1 MCKKLFFLTSFIL
14 LPAMVS
20 GALASL
26 PAGWQSRDIGT
37 IGGSAAEIDGI
48 WAVSG
53 NGEDIWYKS
62 DQFHFAYTRLSGDGM
77 IVARVVDNGS
87 GSDSWAKGGVMIR
100 ETLNQNSKHAMMAI
114 TGGDGGGKAFQ
125 HRPVTGEPAMSAHGG
140 YQVSPPMWIKLTRAG
155 NTFTGYYS
163 VNGFNWIK
171 QENWSLDGDNAAK
184 NPATIEMARD
194 VYIGLFATSHRSGE
208 IRTYTFDNVSVTG
221 LPVPGSAHIIL
232 VTEAIDWDM
241 DGLRDDHALESF
253 LVSEGYSVDV
263 RPDHWK
269 VLTPDKIAEL
279 NAADLIIFS
288 RLAWSDNY
296 SEGNETTEWNSLTT
310 PLLQMNAYFARNT
323 LWNWVNSGV
332 KERTSLIYAEVVDP
346 FHPIFIDMLLSSY
359 IPPGAPPG
367 WPEVVQIIDPL
378 VGTGHTSFI
387 DSTDMGNGH
396 LIAKP
401 VQPSPYNWAW
411 PVQLG
416 MGWIAEWDAGVEFY
430 EGAGQYSGG
439 RRMLFCAG
447 TQEIQY
453 YDYDRQE
460 VITTAQGELNLTAE
474 GLQIFRNAIDYL
486 LRPEFTE
493 SVVESVVEDFETND
507 FSQFPWSSYGDASWY
522 ITGSRKHSG
531 LYSAKSGS
539 IEDDEST
546 TLQVSLDCVSGDIT
560 FYRKVSS
567 ESRYDHLIFKIDGVE
582 KGSWSGK
589 EDWAEVSFSVEKGI
603 RTFEWTYLKDHLISH
618 WDDAAWIDDIVF
630 PIGP

>member
-1 MCKKLFFLTSFIL
+1 MSRKLFLLTSFIL
-14 LPAMVS
+14 LPAIVS
-20 GALASL
+20 GAWPSL

-53 NGEDIWYKS
+53 NGDDIWYKS

-77 IVARVVDNGS
+77 IIARVLDNGR

-140 YQVSPPMWIKLTRAG
+140 YQVKPPMWIKLTRVG

-163 VNGFNWIK
+163 VNGVHWIE

-184 NPATIEMARD
+184 NPATIEMATD

-221 LPVPGSAHIIL
+221 LPAPDGANIIL
-232 VTEAIDWDM
+232 VTEAIDWNM
-241 DGLRDDHALESF
+241 DGLRDDHALENF
-253 LVSEGYSVDV
+253 LISEGYNVDI

-269 VLTPDKIAEL
+269 VLTPEKIAEL

-288 RLAWSDNY
+288 RLACSDNY
-296 SEGNETTEWNSLTT
+296 SEGNKTTEWNSLTT
-310 PLLQMNAYFARNT
+310 PLLQMNAYFACNT

-332 KERTSLIYAEVVDP
+332 DERTSLIYAEVVDIL
-346 FHPIFIDMLLSSY
+346 HPIFIDMLVSSY
-359 IPPGAPPG
+359 APPGAPPG

-378 VGTGHTSFI
+378 VGSGHTSLI

-396 LIAKP
+396 LIAK
-401 VQPSPYNWAW
+401 A
-411 PVQLG
+411 VQLDR
-416 MGWIAEWDAGVEFY
+416 GWIAEWDAGVEFFD
-430 EGAGQYSGG
+430 GAGQYAGG
-439 RRMLFCAG
+439 KRMLFCAG
-447 TQEIQY
+447 TEEIQY

-486 LRPEFTE
+486 LLLRPEFT
-493 SVVESVVEDFETND
+493 ESVVEDFETND
-507 FSQFPWSSYGDASWY
+507 FSQFPWSSYGDESWD
-522 ITGSRKHSG
+522 TTRSERHSG
-531 LYSAKSGS
+531 SFSAQSGS
-539 IEDDEST
+539 IEDGEETS
-546 TLQVSLDCVSGDIT
+546 LEVSIDCVSGDIT

-567 ESRYDHLIFKIDGVE
+567 ESGFDKLTFYIDGLE
-582 KGSWSGK
+582 QGKWSGQ
-589 EDWAEVSFSVEKGI
+589 EDWAEVSFQVREGT
-603 RTFEWTYLKDHLISH
+603 RTFKWAYSKDSSVSEG
-618 WDDAAWIDDIVF
+618 DDCAWIDDIVF
-630 PIGP
+630 PIGPYSHQPQSSGY